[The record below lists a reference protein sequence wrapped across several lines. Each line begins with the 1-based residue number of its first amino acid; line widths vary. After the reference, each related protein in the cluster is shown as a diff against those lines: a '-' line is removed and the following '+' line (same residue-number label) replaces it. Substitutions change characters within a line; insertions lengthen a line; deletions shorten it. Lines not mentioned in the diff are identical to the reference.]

1 MLTRNNSEAVDRFIS
16 SIPRVCPRFDCGQAM
31 SRDLSEV
38 SIGNI
43 YFTCR
48 ICARRVKVIVPQ
60 ELLPEEWRTTTL
72 SLRQLI
78 DELINTPRA
87 VIVSNNLCDVCMLP
101 FETRFPHKKRHTD
114 CRKVANSIQK
124 RDAERKKKGLIRS
137 ICRNCN
143 TELWRSH
150 PISFCKKACQKEY
163 SARF

>member
-1 MLTRNNSEAVDRFIS
+1 MLTRDSSEIVERFITQ
-16 SIPRVCPRFDCGQAM
+16 IPKCCPRPECGQSM
-31 SRDLSEV
+31 SRDLSEI
-38 SIGNI
+38 SIGKI

-48 ICARRVKVIVPQ
+48 LCARRVRLIVPQ

-72 SLRQLI
+72 SLSQLI
-78 DELINTPRA
+78 DELINTTSD
-87 VIVSNNLCDVCMLP
+87 VIIRNNLCDVCMLP
-101 FETRFPHKKRHTD
+101 FETKFPHKKRHTD

-124 RDAERKKKGLIRS
+124 RDAERKKKGLVRS

-150 PISFCKKACQKEY
+150 PLHFCKKACQKEY